1 MLHARRIR
9 AAGSRFLSSN
19 DRSLSRL
26 QGSKRT
32 SHSSSDPT
40 EGAGHCLYCSV
51 IYLYCIA
58 KKIKTYSVRLTL
70 QVFKPVVHQRP
81 GTLPKEA
88 RGKQDFDRASK
99 AAVTGRSGGR
109 NYESRPSQ
117 PSSHHDSQ
125 SKAMIWRGEAQ
136 IFLHQGGSRGS
147 LRIADRTIARMFEPS
162 PYHLNRRIAPVRRLK
177 STQRVSSVLI
187 AGRMAKSPAGT
198 VARHPVRNASI
209 GSIPA
214 ARRAGIAAASNAAK
228 PSTSVASNS
237 MIGSHALTPKS

>member
-109 NYESRPSQ
+109 NYESKPSQ
-117 PSSHHDSQ
+117 PSSHNDLR
-125 SKAMIWRGEAQ
+125 SKAMIWRGKPRFSRTRVTREAACE
-136 IFLHQGGSRGS
+136 SRIELS
-147 LRIADRTIARMFEPS
+147 PSVRTLPLSPEPADCP
-162 PYHLNRRIAPVRRLK
+162 
-177 STQRVSSVLI
+177 
-187 AGRMAKSPAGT
+187 
-198 VARHPVRNASI
+198 
-209 GSIPA
+209 
-214 ARRAGIAAASNAAK
+214 
-228 PSTSVASNS
+228 
-237 MIGSHALTPKS
+237 